1 LEYICEKLAE
11 FFFVQNSLFL
21 REIVMSSNPVYL
33 GSKGALEGL
42 GQTAR
47 AARAARNNK
56 KH

>member
-1 LEYICEKLAE
+1 MEMKNEPKFTLYKLYILRG
-11 FFFVQNSLFL
+11 LFTG
-21 REIVMSSNPVYL
+21 SNPVYL